1 MMTGLANDLVERS
14 DAGFVATLTL
24 NRPDK
29 GNALSE
35 AMLAALAERIAEV
48 DGDDRVRVVVL
59 AANGK
64 IFCGGHDLAEMRSHE
79 DRTYFEDLFA
89 RCTRVM
95 LAIRRSRKPFV
106 ARVHGA
112 AVAAGCQLV
121 ATCDL
126 AYAADTARFGVN
138 GINLGLFCSTPSVA
152 VSRTILPKQAL
163 DLLFTGRLIDAKRAA
178 ELGLIN
184 AAVSVD
190 QLDAAIADAAR
201 LIAEKPPEAIA
212 LGKDAF
218 YAQGELDIAEA
229 YAFTG
234 ERMAE
239 NMGFPATRAL
249 IDGFVAG
256 RRK

>member
-1 MMTGLANDLVERS
+1 MNMLANDLVRRE
-14 DAGFVATLTL
+14 DVGPVATLTL

-35 AMLAALAERIAEV
+35 AMLAALSERIAEV
-48 DGDDRVRVVVL
+48 GRDDGVRVVVL
-59 AANGK
+59 AANGR
-64 IFCGGHDLAEMRSHE
+64 IFCGGHDLAEMRTHE
-79 DRTYFEDLFA
+79 DQGYFEDLFA
-89 RCTRVM
+89 RCTRMM
-95 LAIRRSRKPFV
+95 LSIRQSPKPFIAKV
-106 ARVHGA
+106 QGA

-163 DLLFTGRLIDAKRAA
+163 DLLFTGRLVDAGRAA
-178 ELGLIN
+178 ELGLVN
-184 AAVSVD
+184 AAVPAD
-190 QLDAAIADAAR
+190 QLDAAVAETAGLIAD
-201 LIAEKPPEAIA
+201 KVPEAIA

-218 YAQGELDIAEA
+218 YAQSELDVAGA
-229 YAFTG
+229 YALAG
-234 ERMAE
+234 QRMAE
-239 NMGFPATRAL
+239 NMGFRATQAL
-249 IDGFVAG
+249 IDGFVAQ

>member
-1 MMTGLANDLVERS
+1 MMTDLANDLVQRS
-14 DAGFVATLTL
+14 DAGAVATLTL

-35 AMLAALAERIAEV
+35 AMLAALGERIAEAER
-48 DGDDRVRVVVL
+48 DESVRVVVL

-79 DRTYFEDLFA
+79 EEGYFVDLFA

-95 LAIRRSRKPFV
+95 LAIRQSPKPFI
-106 ARVHGA
+106 ARVQGA

-138 GINLGLFCSTPSVA
+138 GINLGLFCSTPAVA
-152 VSRTILPKQAL
+152 VSRAILPKQAL
-163 DLLFTGRLIDAKRAA
+163 DLLFTGRLIEAKRAA

-184 AAVSVD
+184 GAVPMAD
-190 QLDAAIADAAR
+190 LDATVAESAR
-201 LIAEKPPEAIA
+201 LVAEKLPAAIA
-212 LGKDAF
+212 LGKEAF
-218 YAQGELDIAEA
+218 YAQSELNVAEA
-229 YAFTG
+229 YQLTG
-234 ERMAE
+234 RRMAE
-239 NMGFPATRAL
+239 NMSFGETKAL
-249 IDGFVAG
+249 IDGFVQA
-256 RRK
+256 RKK

>member
-1 MMTGLANDLVERS
+1 MNSLANDLVQRS
-14 DAGFVATLTL
+14 DAGAVATLTL

-35 AMLAALAERIAEV
+35 AMLAALSERILEV
-48 DGDDRVRVVVL
+48 DRDDGVRVVVL

-79 DRTYFEDLFA
+79 DQGYFEDLFA
-89 RCTRVM
+89 RCTRMM
-95 LAIRRSRKPFV
+95 LSIRQSRKPFI

-163 DLLFTGRLIDAKRAA
+163 DLLLTGRLIDAARAA
-178 ELGLIN
+178 GIGLIN
-184 AAVSVD
+184 GAVPAD
-190 QLDAAIADAAR
+190 ELDATVAESAR
-201 LIAEKPPEAIA
+201 LIADKLPAAIA

-218 YAQGELDIAEA
+218 YAQSELDVAEA
-229 YAFTG
+229 YQLTG
-234 ERMAE
+234 RRMAE
-239 NMGFPATRAL
+239 NMSFGETKAL
-249 IDGFVAG
+249 IDGFVQA